1 MYIMKVTIPKLTI
14 APQNLLHKCGYIEIR
29 NPHKDNE
36 ISYARSLD
44 PGRFYPRFH
53 AYLEERGKELTI
65 NLHLDAKKPSYAG
78 TAAHSGEYDGP
89 LIEKE
94 ASRIRISAE
103 SFIFKAPTAPLGFK
117 KEDSFWKKLFNSF
130 K

>member
-1 MYIMKVTIPKLTI
+1 MKLTIPKLTI
-14 APQNLLHKCGYIEIR
+14 ASQNLLHKCGYIEIR

-53 AYLEERGKELTI
+53 AYLEEGGKEFVI

-78 TAAHSGEYDGP
+78 TAAHSGEYEGP
-89 LIEKE
+89 IIEKE
-94 ASRIRISAE
+94 AARIKISAY
-103 SFIFKAPTAPLGFK
+103 SFLFKVPSSQLGFK
-117 KEDSFWKKLFNSF
+117 KQESFWNGLKKFF
-130 K
+130 TGK